1 MRGAR
6 YAEDRAAGG
15 ALFLEDGALAE
26 GVDAVDEHRV
36 RHVAYDASRRAT
48 EQAEDTVARKLL
60 AQQFTVR
67 HDSA

>member
-1 MRGAR
+1 MFVRPGS
-6 YAEDRAAGG
+6 GSH
-15 ALFLEDGALAE
+15 LEGHSWVRRPGLAHC
-26 GVDAVDEHRV
+26 APVDEHRV